1 MRLEQVLQDES
12 DLVLRSL
19 RAALTALEH
28 GDAEL
33 AEEVIRFDDEVD
45 ARYLGIENGIQ
56 NLLATQ
62 TPVATDLRLV
72 LAILHTNLH
81 LERCADYCVTIAKL
95 IKLTADLPGEQ
106 GLIEAFEEMGLR
118 AEQMLRV
125 AVDSFAARDAV
136 RAETLVELD
145 ELIDRANR
153 RAMEQVFAIADDLD
167 KRRWGLRMLIVSRC
181 LERIGDLS
189 RRHRRADRLP
199 RHRGVPRVHGCVA
212 AESHGRLSAI
222 ASDRWRPRP
231 AAYGS
236 AFTRSWSS
244 SRQRFSAWAS
254 SSFAP
259 SRPRPA
265 RSSRRI
271 SSSPTR

>member
-1 MRLEQVLQDES
+1 MRTGFHEELERLESELQTES

-19 RAALTALEH
+19 RASLAALEH
-28 GDAEL
+28 GDREL

-45 ARYLGIENGIQ
+45 ASYVAIEEGIQ
-56 NLLATQ
+56 NLLARQ

-72 LAILHTNLH
+72 LAILHINLH

-95 IKLTADLPGEQ
+95 VKLTADLPGDQ
-106 GLIEAFEEMGLR
+106 GLLAAFGEMGMR

-125 AVDSFAARDAV
+125 AVDSFAARNAV

-181 LERIGDLS
+181 LERIGDL
-189 RRHRRADRLP
+189 AVDI
-199 RHRGVPRVHGCVA
+199 G
-212 AESHGRLSAI
+212 EQT
-222 ASDRWRPRP
+222 
-231 AAYGS
+231 AYLVTGEFREYTD
-236 AFTRSWSS
+236 A
-244 SRQRFSAWAS
+244 
-254 SSFAP
+254 
-259 SRPRPA
+259 SRPSLA
-265 RSSRRI
+265 GA
-271 SSSPTR
+271 

>member
-1 MRLEQVLQDES
+1 MEGDLQSES

-28 GDAEL
+28 GDTEL

-45 ARYLGIENGIQ
+45 ARYVAIEEGIQ
-56 NLLATQ
+56 NLLARQ

-72 LAILHTNLH
+72 LSILHINLH

-95 IKLTADLPGEQ
+95 VKLTADLPGDR
-106 GLIEAFEEMGLR
+106 GLLEAFAEMGMR
-118 AEQMLRV
+118 SEQMLRV

-181 LERIGDLS
+181 LERIGDL
-189 RRHRRADRLP
+189 AVDI
-199 RHRGVPRVHGCVA
+199 G
-212 AESHGRLSAI
+212 EQT
-222 ASDRWRPRP
+222 
-231 AAYGS
+231 AYLVTGEFREYTD
-236 AFTRSWSS
+236 A
-244 SRQRFSAWAS
+244 
-254 SSFAP
+254 
-259 SRPRPA
+259 SRPSLA
-265 RSSRRI
+265 GA
-271 SSSPTR
+271 

>member
-1 MRLEQVLQDES
+1 MRESFHEELAALEAELQAES

-28 GDAEL
+28 GDREL
-33 AEEVIRFDDEVD
+33 AEEVIRFDDDVD
-45 ARYLGIENGIQ
+45 ERYLSIETGIQ
-56 NLLATQ
+56 NMLARQ

-95 IKLTADLPGEQ
+95 VKLTANLPGDP

-153 RAMEQVFAIADDLD
+153 RAMEQVFAIAEDLD

-181 LERIGDLS
+181 LERIGDL
-189 RRHRRADRLP
+189 AVDI
-199 RHRGVPRVHGCVA
+199 G
-212 AESHGRLSAI
+212 EQT
-222 ASDRWRPRP
+222 
-231 AAYGS
+231 AYLVTGEFREYTD
-236 AFTRSWSS
+236 A
-244 SRQRFSAWAS
+244 
-254 SSFAP
+254 
-259 SRPRPA
+259 SRPSLTGA
-265 RSSRRI
+265 
-271 SSSPTR
+271 

>member
-1 MRLEQVLQDES
+1 MRASFHQELVKLETELQNES

-19 RAALTALEH
+19 RAALSALED
-28 GDAEL
+28 GDREL
-33 AEEVIRFDDEVD
+33 AEEVIRFDDDVD
-45 ARYLGIENGIQ
+45 ERYLAIENGIQ
-56 NLLATQ
+56 NLLARQ

-95 IKLTADLPGEQ
+95 IKLTADLPREE

-125 AVDSFAARDAV
+125 AVDSFAARDVA

-181 LERIGDLS
+181 LERIGDL
-189 RRHRRADRLP
+189 AVDI
-199 RHRGVPRVHGCVA
+199 G
-212 AESHGRLSAI
+212 EQT
-222 ASDRWRPRP
+222 
-231 AAYGS
+231 AYLVTGEFREYTD
-236 AFTRSWSS
+236 A
-244 SRQRFSAWAS
+244 
-254 SSFAP
+254 
-259 SRPRPA
+259 SRPSLA
-265 RSSRRI
+265 GA
-271 SSSPTR
+271 

>member
-1 MRLEQVLQDES
+1 MRTSFHEELERLESELQAES

-19 RAALTALEH
+19 RTALAALEY
-28 GDAEL
+28 GDREL

-45 ARYLGIENGIQ
+45 ASYVAIEEGIQ
-56 NLLATQ
+56 NLLARQ

-95 IKLTADLPGEQ
+95 VKLTAELPGDP

-136 RAETLVELD
+136 RAESLVELD

-181 LERIGDLS
+181 LERIGDL
-189 RRHRRADRLP
+189 AVDI
-199 RHRGVPRVHGCVA
+199 G
-212 AESHGRLSAI
+212 EQT
-222 ASDRWRPRP
+222 
-231 AAYGS
+231 AYLVTGEFREYTD
-236 AFTRSWSS
+236 A
-244 SRQRFSAWAS
+244 
-254 SSFAP
+254 
-259 SRPRPA
+259 SRPSLA
-265 RSSRRI
+265 GA
-271 SSSPTR
+271 

>member
-1 MRLEQVLQDES
+1 MRTSFHEELVGLENELQSES

-19 RAALTALEH
+19 RAALLALE
-28 GDAEL
+28 DCDREL
-33 AEEVIRFDDEVD
+33 AEEVIRFDDDVD
-45 ARYLGIENGIQ
+45 ACYLSIENGIQ
-56 NLLATQ
+56 NLLARQ

-95 IKLTADLPGEQ
+95 IKLTADLPREE

-125 AVDSFAARDAV
+125 AVDSFAARDVA
-136 RAETLVELD
+136 RAETLVDLD

-181 LERIGDLS
+181 LERIGDL
-189 RRHRRADRLP
+189 AVDI
-199 RHRGVPRVHGCVA
+199 G
-212 AESHGRLSAI
+212 EQT
-222 ASDRWRPRP
+222 
-231 AAYGS
+231 AYLVTGE
-236 AFTRSWSS
+236 FREYTDT
-244 SRQRFSAWAS
+244 
-254 SSFAP
+254 
-259 SRPRPA
+259 SRPSLA
-265 RSSRRI
+265 GA
-271 SSSPTR
+271 

>member
-1 MRLEQVLQDES
+1 MRTSFHEELERLESELQTES

-19 RAALTALEH
+19 RASLAALEH
-28 GDAEL
+28 GDREL

-45 ARYLGIENGIQ
+45 ASYVAIEEGIQ
-56 NLLATQ
+56 NMLARQ

-72 LAILHTNLH
+72 LAILHINLH

-95 IKLTADLPGEQ
+95 VKLTADLPGDQ
-106 GLIEAFEEMGLR
+106 GLLEAFGEMGMR

-125 AVDSFAARDAV
+125 AVDSFAARNAV

-181 LERIGDLS
+181 LERIGDL
-189 RRHRRADRLP
+189 AVDI
-199 RHRGVPRVHGCVA
+199 G
-212 AESHGRLSAI
+212 EQT
-222 ASDRWRPRP
+222 
-231 AAYGS
+231 AYLVTGEFREYTD
-236 AFTRSWSS
+236 A
-244 SRQRFSAWAS
+244 
-254 SSFAP
+254 
-259 SRPRPA
+259 SRPSLA
-265 RSSRRI
+265 GA
-271 SSSPTR
+271 

>member
-1 MRLEQVLQDES
+1 MRESFHEELASLEAELQGES

-19 RAALTALEH
+19 RAALSSLED
-28 GDAEL
+28 GDREL

-45 ARYLGIENGIQ
+45 ACYLSIENGIQ
-56 NLLATQ
+56 NMLARQ

-95 IKLTADLPGEQ
+95 VKLTADLPGDP
-106 GLIEAFEEMGLR
+106 GLIDAFGEMGMR

-145 ELIDRANR
+145 ELIDRANH

-181 LERIGDLS
+181 LERIGDL
-189 RRHRRADRLP
+189 AVDI
-199 RHRGVPRVHGCVA
+199 G
-212 AESHGRLSAI
+212 EQT
-222 ASDRWRPRP
+222 
-231 AAYGS
+231 AYLVTGEFREYTD
-236 AFTRSWSS
+236 A
-244 SRQRFSAWAS
+244 
-254 SSFAP
+254 
-259 SRPRPA
+259 SRPSLA
-265 RSSRRI
+265 GA
-271 SSSPTR
+271 

>member
-1 MRLEQVLQDES
+1 MRTSFHEELVGLENELQSES

-19 RAALTALEH
+19 RAALSALE
-28 GDAEL
+28 DCDREL
-33 AEEVIRFDDEVD
+33 AEEVIRFDDDVD
-45 ARYLGIENGIQ
+45 ACYLSIENGIQ
-56 NLLATQ
+56 NLLARQ

-95 IKLTADLPGEQ
+95 IKLTADLPGEPA
-106 GLIEAFEEMGLR
+106 LIEAFEEMGLR

-125 AVDSFAARDAV
+125 AVDSFAARDVA

-181 LERIGDLS
+181 LERIGDL
-189 RRHRRADRLP
+189 AVDI
-199 RHRGVPRVHGCVA
+199 G
-212 AESHGRLSAI
+212 EQT
-222 ASDRWRPRP
+222 
-231 AAYGS
+231 AYLVTGEFREYTD
-236 AFTRSWSS
+236 A
-244 SRQRFSAWAS
+244 
-254 SSFAP
+254 
-259 SRPRPA
+259 SRPSLA
-265 RSSRRI
+265 GA
-271 SSSPTR
+271 

>member
-1 MRLEQVLQDES
+1 MRESFHEELAALEAELQSES

-19 RAALTALEH
+19 RAALSALED
-28 GDAEL
+28 GDREL

-45 ARYLGIENGIQ
+45 ARYLAIEEGIQ
-56 NLLATQ
+56 NLLARQ

-72 LAILHTNLH
+72 LAVLHTNLH

-95 IKLTADLPGEQ
+95 IKLTADLPREE

-125 AVDSFAARDAV
+125 AVDSFAARDAA

-181 LERIGDLS
+181 LERIGDL
-189 RRHRRADRLP
+189 AVDI
-199 RHRGVPRVHGCVA
+199 G
-212 AESHGRLSAI
+212 EQT
-222 ASDRWRPRP
+222 
-231 AAYGS
+231 AYLVTGEFREYTD
-236 AFTRSWSS
+236 A
-244 SRQRFSAWAS
+244 
-254 SSFAP
+254 
-259 SRPRPA
+259 SRPSLA
-265 RSSRRI
+265 GA
-271 SSSPTR
+271 

>member
-1 MRLEQVLQDES
+1 MRDSFHEELVAMEGDLQAES

-45 ARYLGIENGIQ
+45 ARYVAIEEGIQ
-56 NLLATQ
+56 NLLARQ

-72 LAILHTNLH
+72 LSILHINLH

-95 IKLTADLPGEQ
+95 VRLTADLPGDH
-106 GLIEAFEEMGLR
+106 GLLEAFGEMGMR

-181 LERIGDLS
+181 LERIGDL
-189 RRHRRADRLP
+189 AVDI
-199 RHRGVPRVHGCVA
+199 G
-212 AESHGRLSAI
+212 EQT
-222 ASDRWRPRP
+222 
-231 AAYGS
+231 AYLVTGEFREYTD
-236 AFTRSWSS
+236 A
-244 SRQRFSAWAS
+244 
-254 SSFAP
+254 
-259 SRPRPA
+259 SRPSLA
-265 RSSRRI
+265 GA
-271 SSSPTR
+271 

>member
-1 MRLEQVLQDES
+1 MRDSFHEELVAMEGDLQAES

-28 GDAEL
+28 GDHKL

-45 ARYLGIENGIQ
+45 ASYVAIEEGIQ
-56 NLLATQ
+56 NLLARQ

-72 LAILHTNLH
+72 LSILHINLH

-95 IKLTADLPGEQ
+95 VRLTADLPGDH
-106 GLIEAFEEMGLR
+106 GLLEAFGEMGMR

-181 LERIGDLS
+181 LERIGDL
-189 RRHRRADRLP
+189 AVDI
-199 RHRGVPRVHGCVA
+199 G
-212 AESHGRLSAI
+212 EQT
-222 ASDRWRPRP
+222 
-231 AAYGS
+231 AYLVTGEFREYTD
-236 AFTRSWSS
+236 A
-244 SRQRFSAWAS
+244 
-254 SSFAP
+254 
-259 SRPRPA
+259 SRPSLA
-265 RSSRRI
+265 GA
-271 SSSPTR
+271 